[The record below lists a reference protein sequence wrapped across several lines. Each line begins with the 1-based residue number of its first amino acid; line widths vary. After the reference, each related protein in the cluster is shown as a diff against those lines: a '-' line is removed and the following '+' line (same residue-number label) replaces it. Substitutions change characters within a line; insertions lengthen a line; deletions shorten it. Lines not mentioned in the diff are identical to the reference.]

1 MTPQLAQEILDKI
14 VGQVFGFKNP
24 LSLEVFMQK
33 YAFDVRLP
41 TQVADST
48 TGELTWASS
57 TNPTKFI
64 TMANARKHGEETD
77 NMLQTR
83 PLPDIQSILS
93 AWNETNYMST
103 ERQVEA
109 INVAESDNIVQSE
122 NVYRSLDI
130 YGSKNIIFSDGAYS
144 CEFMGATQ
152 RSRDSSFSIK
162 VDDSKNISN
171 SFFVTWSNKVSN
183 SFFINDCFDV
193 TDSMFCTNLAG
204 KQYCVANIQYT
215 EEEYK
220 RIKDMVVRWILT
232 S

>member
-1 MTPQLAQEILDKI
+1 MTPELAQQMLDKI
-14 VGQVFGFKNP
+14 IGQVFGYQNP
-24 LSLEVFMQK
+24 LSLEQFMLK

-41 TQVADST
+41 IQVADST

-57 TNPTKFI
+57 SNPTKFI
-64 TMANARKHGEETD
+64 TMANSRKRNVETE
-77 NMLQTR
+77 NMQQSR
-83 PLPDIQSILS
+83 PLPDIQSILT
-93 AWNETNYMST
+93 AWSETNFMST
-103 ERQVEA
+103 ERQIDA

-130 YGSKNIIFSDGAYS
+130 YQSKNVLVSDGAYN
-144 CEFMGATQ
+144 CEFVAATQ

-162 VDDSKNISN
+162 VDDSKNVAN
-171 SFFVTWSNKVSN
+171 SFFVTWSNKVTN
-183 SFFINDCFDV
+183 SFFISDCFDI
-193 TDSMFCTNLAG
+193 TDCMFCTNMAG
-204 KQYCVANIQYT
+204 KQYCIANMQYT

>member
-14 VGQVFGFKNP
+14 VGQVFGYKNP

-41 TQVADST
+41 QQVNDST
-48 TGELTWASS
+48 TGEVTWAGS

-64 TMANARKHGEETD
+64 TMANARKRSEDQDLMPG
-77 NMLQTR
+77 R

-103 ERQVEA
+103 ERQIESVN
-109 INVAESDNIVQSE
+109 IAESDNVSQSE
-122 NVYRSLDI
+122 NIFRSQFI
-130 YGSKNIIFSDGAYS
+130 IRSKNVLFSDGIHDS
-144 CEFMGATQ
+144 EFIAASQ
-152 RSRDSSFSIK
+152 RSQTSAFSIK
-162 VDDSKNISN
+162 VDDSQNISN
-171 SFFVTWSNKVSN
+171 SFFVTWSNKVTN

-193 TDSMFCTNLAG
+193 TDCMFCTNTAG
-204 KQYCVANIQYT
+204 KQYCVANMQYD
-215 EEEYK
+215 EVEYK